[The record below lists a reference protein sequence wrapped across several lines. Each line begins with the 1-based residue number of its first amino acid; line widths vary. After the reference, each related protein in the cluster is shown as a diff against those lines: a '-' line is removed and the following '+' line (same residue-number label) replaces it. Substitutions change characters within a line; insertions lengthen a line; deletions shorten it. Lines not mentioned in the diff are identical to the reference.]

1 MVPPLE
7 ESEDGKSSKFFSL
20 GKTKRDFV
28 SLHGELA
35 FEITEMG
42 MLHAKNNLLTLRS
55 TLLLFEHRF
64 IIYSD

>member
-28 SLHGELA
+28 SLYRTLKKN
-35 FEITEMG
+35 ITEMEI
-42 MLHAKNNLLTLRS
+42 LPS
-55 TLLLFEHRF
+55 
-64 IIYSD
+64 